1 MNGAEFIRNSN
12 EFDPDELA
20 RYENQHV
27 AWSEDGKR
35 ILAHASTLPDLFA
48 EIDRFGHTRYVL
60 AFIPSGYDLSI
71 GGGLTD
77 IVMPECEE
85 EC

>member
-12 EFDPDELA
+12 AFDPEELV

-27 AWSEDGKR
+27 AWSEDGRK
-35 ILAHASTLPDLFA
+35 ILAHASTLPYLFR
-48 EIDRFGHTRYVL
+48 ELEKLGHAHYVL
-60 AFIPSGYDLSI
+60 AFIPSSESI
-71 GGGLTD
+71 SLGGGLTD
-77 IVMPECEE
+77 TIMSECEE